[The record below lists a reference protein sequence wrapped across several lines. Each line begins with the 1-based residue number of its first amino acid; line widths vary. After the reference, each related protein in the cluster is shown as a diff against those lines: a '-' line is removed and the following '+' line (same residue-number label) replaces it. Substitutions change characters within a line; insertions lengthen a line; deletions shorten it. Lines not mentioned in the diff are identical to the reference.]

1 MQTEH
6 KISVEQET
14 EKQDYSLS
22 MHKNKKI
29 YKLESTKWQL

>member
-6 KISVEQET
+6 KISVEKET

-22 MHKNKKI
+22 MHKINSL
-29 YKLESTKWQL
+29 YRV